1 MVTVELCLN
10 NTLITYVHR
19 EQAAGGA
26 DMFEQQVRAHEYG
39 CCRGALVIH
48 VETCANVCCVINCI
62 LLFLFCISGIAVFA
76 HRICRRP
83 LRLRNHVFLL

>member
-10 NTLITYVHR
+10 NTLITCR
-19 EQAAGGA
+19 WRTGTTS
-26 DMFEQQVRAHEYG
+26 MFEQQVRAHEYG

-48 VETCANVCCVINCI
+48 VETCANVCCVINCV

-76 HRICRRP
+76 HRIFRRP
-83 LRLRNHVFLL
+83 LRPRNHVFLL